1 MSQSA
6 SLVLSDDQQLL
17 QDMARDFVTDQCSID
32 SLRQLRD
39 DRNNAEFGRGFD
51 RALWTQMAE
60 LGWSGIILPE
70 EYGGAELGMAELG
83 ILLEELGRKL
93 VITPLVSTLVAGA
106 GCLLEAGTPEQKKAI
121 LPSVGEGKLLLAL
134 ALQETARHAP
144 YEISTTARPEGDGF
158 VLDGAKTLVLDGAS
172 ADQLIVVARTS
183 GVSGDRD
190 GLSLFLVDAGAKGLH
205 RKSTFLIDSR
215 TCANLTFDAVR
226 VGADALIGSRDA
238 GADVLDPVLD
248 RVATASSAE
257 MLGGVQDA
265 FERTTQFLKDR
276 EQFGVKIGS
285 FQGLKHRAA
294 RWFCEV
300 ELSKSIVLK
309 TLRAHDA
316 DQDDAP
322 ELSSVCK
329 ARLSDTFRYSGEE
342 GIQMHGGIGVTD
354 EEDIGF
360 YMKRARVSELLF
372 GDASFHRDRFAS
384 LRSF

>member
-1 MSQSA
+1 MSETP
-6 SLVLSDDQQLL
+6 SLVLTEEQQLL
-17 QDMARDFVTDQCSID
+17 QDSARDFVADQCSVD

-39 DRNNAEFGRGFD
+39 KREENEFELGFD
-51 RALWTQMAE
+51 KALWKQMAE
-60 LGWSGIILPE
+60 LGWAGITIPE
-70 EYGGAELGMAELG
+70 EHGGAELGLAELG

-106 GCLLEAGTPEQKKAI
+106 GCVLEGGSPEQQAAI
-121 LPSVGEGKLLLAL
+121 LPAVCEGDLLLAL
-134 ALQETARHAP
+134 ALQETPRHAP
-144 YEISTTARPEGDGF
+144 YMVSTTARAEGDGF
-158 VLDGAKTLVLDGAS
+158 VLDGSKTLVLDGAA
-172 ADQLIVVARTS
+172 ADRLIVVARTS
-183 GVSGDRD
+183 GASGERS
-190 GLSLFLVDAGAKGLH
+190 GLSLFLVDANAAGLT
-205 RKSTFLIDSR
+205 RKPAFLIDSR
-215 TCANLTFDAVR
+215 TCADITFEGVR
-226 VGADALIGSRDA
+226 VDKDALIGSLDA

-248 RVATASSAE
+248 RVATALSAE
-257 MLGGVQDA
+257 MMGGIQDA
-265 FERTTQFLKDR
+265 FERTVQFLKDR

-309 TLRAHDA
+309 TLRAHDTA
-316 DQDDAP
+316 DAESA
-322 ELSSVCK
+322 ELSSACK

-384 LRSF
+384 LKSF